1 MHCCLHHWKR
11 LRYWFVLN
19 FLIAASFIVILGFVE
34 KSIFYKI
41 LSSLSLQNSHHKD
54 IFRIIDTKWLCFFLY
69 LFFLNGERLVKYDVL
84 WCLWICVCTIDT
96 LYLLIYV
103 LSLILWC
110 FRFTELLLHLT
121 VKNICSS
128 FNDKKIK
135 MILPNEYQKASNP
148 CWFKII

>member
-1 MHCCLHHWKR
+1 MFNILLGRSKMVVGICP
-11 LRYWFVLN
+11 
-19 FLIAASFIVILGFVE
+19 LI
-34 KSIFYKI
+34 
-41 LSSLSLQNSHHKD
+41 SLSLQNSHHKD
-54 IFRIIDTKWLCFFLY
+54 IFRIIDTKWLYFFLY

-84 WCLWICVCTIDT
+84 WCLWICICTIDT

-128 FNDKKIK
+128 FNDKKTIK

>member
-1 MHCCLHHWKR
+1 MLSEKITLLVRFEFLYCRKFHCCSWLCR
-11 LRYWFVLN
+11 
-19 FLIAASFIVILGFVE
+19 E
-34 KSIFYKI
+34 KYF
-41 LSSLSLQNSHHKD
+41 LQNSYFHCKIVTIKIYLELLTQSD
-54 IFRIIDTKWLCFFLY
+54 CISFWY

-148 CWFKII
+148 CWFKTI